1 MVTNNY
7 KFLNFNNEDSSTFRY
22 RLLAFAIS
30 HRFAKASHFIHVAD
44 EIIRLDLVDEFKQ
57 FDPSEHPNLL
67 KGSSKYTGK
76 V

>member
-1 MVTNNY
+1 MITSNF
-7 KFLNFNNEDSSTFRY
+7 KSLNFNKEDSFTFRY

-30 HRFAKASHFIHVAD
+30 HRFAKPSHFIHVAD
-44 EIIRLDLVDEFKQ
+44 EIVRLDLIDEFKR

-67 KGSSKYTGK
+67 RGSSKYIEK